1 MNITSLLLLIILIFL
16 QYSLWLNK
24 NGIYDYYSI
33 KNSILERKN
42 NNKKIKIRNNNL
54 YREINILKKG
64 EEAIEER
71 ARYDLGMIKSN
82 EIFYRL
88 VLEKSRE

>member
-1 MNITSLLLLIILIFL
+1 MNITSLLLLIILILL

-33 KNSILERKN
+33 KNSIIERKN
-42 NNKKIKIRNNNL
+42 NNEKIKIRNNNL
-54 YREINILKKG
+54 YREINILKKE